1 MATFRL
7 DLDLDKSPRIGA
19 RVRVRQGDKE
29 SCVVEASV
37 FDAGAQ
43 ADLSGRS
50 ARFCCL
56 KPDRTMVRDASC
68 SISDNVITH
77 TLDQQVSAVAGLI
90 QLAYFEVLDASGA
103 VVDSTQAF
111 SIEVEEGAEAG
122 SSGVSQS
129 YYSELDALVGQYE
142 QAIQQSQSDYEAAE
156 ASRQSAFDSAQQQ
169 RATDFSSA
177 QSSRDAAFQQAQT
190 QRQTDYEQ
198 AEAARDA
205 AQDANDERQDANDA
219 AQTANDSAQAKN
231 NADQQLNNQMAQ
243 GLQVVILS
251 SGQYDPGTLE
261 PTVSGEAGKLYF
273 VPAGSGDDED
283 AYVEWMWVGSAWERV
298 GMSNATIEAITTDQI
313 DSVLADG
320 SPQGE
325 QVLNLTG
332 LSYLWAK
339 LKAWATGAFAALS
352 HKHAAA
358 DVTSGTLPL
367 SRGGTGT
374 ASLARDA
381 GNGGFV
387 AASAGNATL
396 FAETGTGAAYS
407 DMNGTHVGTL
417 PVSLGGTGATS
428 ASAALTSLGA
438 ASASD
443 LQSVRDSLS
452 QKLEYFTA
460 GGNDVVDLDEVV
472 ATGVYSYNDPLN
484 RPDGTGG
491 WVNLLVVQM
500 NYSSTYVTQL
510 AMCNTSVHYR
520 TRLGSWGAWRAL

>member
-29 SCVVEASV
+29 SCVVEASI

-50 ARFCCL
+50 VRFCCL

-68 SISDNVITH
+68 SISGNVVTH

-129 YYSELDALVGQYE
+129 YYSELDALISQYE
-142 QAIQQSQSDYEAAE
+142 QAIQQSQSDYASAEAA
-156 ASRQSAFDSAQQQ
+156 RDQS
-169 RATDFSSA
+169 
-177 QSSRDAAFQQAQT
+177 FQ
-190 QRQTDYEQ
+190 Q

-205 AQDANDERQDANDA
+205 AQDANDERQS
-219 AQTANDSAQAKN
+219 ANDSAQSSNDAAQAKN

-243 GLQVVILS
+243 GLQVVILTD
-251 SGQYDPGTLE
+251 GQYDPGTLE

-273 VPAGSGDDED
+273 VPAGSGDNED

-298 GMSNATIEAITTDQI
+298 GMSNATIEAVTTDQI
-313 DSVLADG
+313 DAVVAD
-320 SPQGE
+320 SAPQGE

-339 LKAWATGAFAALS
+339 VKTWATGAFAALS
-352 HKHAAA
+352 HTHAAG
-358 DVTSGTLPL
+358 DVTSGTL
-367 SRGGTGT
+367 
-374 ASLARDA
+374 
-381 GNGGFV
+381 
-387 AASAGNATL
+387 AA
-396 FAETGTGAAYS
+396 
-407 DMNGTHVGTL
+407 DRL
-417 PVSLGGTGATS
+417 PVVPVAKGGTGATS
-428 ASAALTSLGA
+428 ASAALTTLGA
-438 ASASD
+438 ASESD
-443 LQSVRDSLS
+443 LDELRDSLS
-452 QKLEYFTA
+452 HEVVDGVTATIGVKTVACQSVYFRAVGILAIIVPVRYTENPLQWSPSGGVYFTQLGFSLPEGYFMDEPCLGW
-460 GGNDVVDLDEVV
+460 GGVRNNALWPGSV
-472 ATGVYSYNDPLN
+472 TF
-484 RPDGTGG
+484 DGTEGSAIYFASDQSQQPYELN
-491 WVNLLVVQM
+491 V
-500 NYSSTYVTQL
+500 YVK
-510 AMCNTSVHYR
+510 AR
-520 TRLGSWGAWRAL
+520 TAAA